1 MSGYVFSCQS
11 LMGLRRPGGLVLG
24 CFVLLST
31 LLTESRAD
39 EVKAQESAKVDFQ
52 RQIQPL
58 LETRCV
64 KCHGPRK
71 QEGRLRLD
79 ARAIVL
85 KGGVSGRAI
94 VAGKPSKSLIFQ
106 RVTSQDEADRMPLE
120 EPALSR
126 EEIDLLRRWIS
137 QGANWPAGAGAQVD
151 SLSQH
156 WAYQA
161 PRISK
166 LPPVN
171 NKDWVR
177 NPVDRFVLSRL
188 EKEQLTPSPAAQRRR
203 LIRRVYLDLTG
214 LPPAVEEVERFAADP
229 DPQAYEKIVDRLLE
243 SPRYGEKWARS
254 WLDLARYADSNG
266 YQADQYRNVWPYRD
280 WVIRAINA
288 DMPFDQFTI
297 EQLAGDLLPGAT
309 IDQKI
314 ATGFQRL
321 TTCNVEAGVDPEE
334 NRVNQIIDR
343 VNTMG
348 TVWLGTTVEC
358 TQCHNHKYD
367 PFSQRDFYQL
377 FAFFNNT
384 PLEVAGNGVS
394 FNFVGPKMKLPLTES
409 QRLQRQQWQDEADQL
424 QVEIERLQAAQAGKL
439 KQWEVAQRQAL
450 EHAPEWHALVPVDF
464 HSQGGASHK
473 VMPDHSILVSGKR
486 PEKDL
491 YRVTY
496 RTKLAGITGF
506 KLEALT
512 DPSLPGKGPGRHAEK
527 NPNFVL
533 YEFTVQASVVGDG
546 AAAQSVSL
554 QGAKADYSQGNFQ
567 VAGAIDGK
575 PETAWAIAPQFHK
588 PHQATFLTQA
598 AIGEEGET
606 ELTITLDQHY
616 GGCRTIG
623 RLRISA
629 MTGEPSAAVL
639 PDAIVRILKRP
650 AARRTAKQQ
659 QALETHFASLDPKL
673 KQLTKRHKELLDQVK
688 NQQQLTTLV
697 MVEQEKSRMN
707 RIFNRG
713 NFKDPT
719 ETVVAQTPKVLHEF
733 SSGLPS
739 NRLGLARWLTSAE
752 NPLTARVTVNRW
764 WAEFFG
770 RGIVT
775 TMEDFGT
782 QGERP
787 SHPHLLD
794 YLSRELISHGWSRKY
809 VHKRIVMSAT
819 YCQSTRA
826 DQKAW
831 QQDPTNEL
839 LTRGPRFR
847 LSAEA
852 IRDNALVVS
861 GLMTHK
867 LGGPPVYPPQPEG
880 IWRHVGRNEPKF
892 VTSVGPDRFRRGIYV
907 VWRRSAPYPSF
918 TNFDAPDRAVCIVNR
933 SRTNT
938 PLQALTLLNDPAYVE
953 MAQAFSKRIVNYD
966 AGRNDRQR
974 AEYAFQLAVS
984 RKPQAAELAP
994 LLEIV
999 QSQRKR
1005 FSKDKQAAR
1014 QLVGKADHDSK
1025 DLVELASWF
1034 YVANIL
1040 LNLDETITKG

>member
-1 MSGYVFSCQS
+1 MQYLMKYRLRTLSVFL
-11 LMGLRRPGGLVLG
+11 LMAAAVQGFAAEEQPQTVAKID
-24 CFVLLST
+24 FV
-31 LLTESRAD
+31 
-39 EVKAQESAKVDFQ
+39 K
-52 RQIQPL
+52 QIQPL
-58 LETRCV
+58 LVSRCV
-64 KCHGPRK
+64 KCHGPEK

-79 ARAIVL
+79 ARSIVL

-94 VAGKPSKSLIFQ
+94 EAGKPGMSLLFQ

-126 EEIDLLRRWIS
+126 KEIDLLRRWIAE
-137 QGANWPAGAGAQVD
+137 GANWPAGVGVQLNALAK
-151 SLSQH
+151 H
-156 WAYQA
+156 WSYQA
-161 PRISK
+161 PGVPK
-166 LPPVN
+166 VPPVKT
-171 NKDWVR
+171 KDWVR

-188 EKEQLTPSPAAQRRR
+188 EKEQLTPSPAAERRR

-229 DPQAYEKIVDRLLE
+229 DPQAYEKVVDRLLE

-266 YQADQYRNVWPYRD
+266 YQADQFRNVWPYRD

-297 EQLAGDLLPGAT
+297 EQLAGDLLPEAT

-367 PFSQRDFYQL
+367 PFSQREYYQL

-384 PLEVAGNGVS
+384 PLEVQGNGVAY
-394 FNFVGPKMKLPLTES
+394 NFTGPKMKLPFTGK
-409 QRLQRQQWQDEADQL
+409 QQAQRQQWQVEADQL
-424 QVEIERLQAAQAGKL
+424 RVEIERLQAAQADKL
-439 KQWEVAQRQAL
+439 KHWEVAQREAL
-450 EHAPEWHALVPVDF
+450 KHAPQWHTLVPLAF

-473 VMPDHSILVSGKR
+473 VLSDHSILVSGKR
-486 PEKDL
+486 PDKDL

-496 RTKLAGITGF
+496 RTKLAEITGF
-506 KLEALT
+506 KLETLT
-512 DPSLPGKGPGRHAEK
+512 DPSLPGKGPGRFTETK
-527 NPNFVL
+527 PNFVL
-533 YEFTVQASVVGDG
+533 YEFTVQAGAG
-546 AAAQSVSL
+546 AATRSVPL
-554 QGAKADYSQGNFQ
+554 HGAKADYSQSGWPI
-567 VAGAIDGK
+567 AGAIDGK
-575 PETAWAIAPQFHK
+575 PGTGWAIALQFHK
-588 PHQATFLTQA
+588 PHEATFLTQT
-598 AIGEEGET
+598 AIGKEGET

-629 MTGEPSAAVL
+629 MTGEPSAVVL
-639 PDAIVRILKRP
+639 PDAIVRILKQP
-650 AARRTAKQQ
+650 AAKRTAKQR
-659 QALETHFASLDPKL
+659 QALATHVANLDPKL
-673 KQLTKRHKELLDQVK
+673 NQLRKRQKELLNQIK
-688 NQQQLTTLV
+688 NQPQLTTLV
-697 MVEQEKSRMN
+697 MVEQKKLRMN

-719 ETVVAQTPKVLHEF
+719 EKVVAQTPKILHEF
-733 SSGLPS
+733 STGLPS
-739 NRLGLARWLTSAE
+739 NRLGLARWLTSSE

-787 SHPHLLD
+787 SHPLLLD
-794 YLSRELISHGWSRKY
+794 YLARELISHGWSRKY
-809 VHKRIVMSAT
+809 VHKLIVMSAT
-819 YCQSTRA
+819 YCQSTRV

-831 QQDPTNEL
+831 QQDPTNEFL
-839 LTRGPRFR
+839 ARGPRFR
-847 LSAEA
+847 LSAET
-852 IRDNALVVS
+852 IRDNALAIS
-861 GLMTHK
+861 GLLTNK
-867 LGGPPVYPPQPEG
+867 LGGPPVYPPQPAG

-892 VTSVGPDRFRRGIYV
+892 VTSVGQDRFRRGIYV

-918 TNFDAPDRAVCIVNR
+918 TTFDAPDRTTCVVSR

-953 MAQAFSKRIVNYD
+953 MMQSFARGMARRPEPRDDTRRID
-966 AGRNDRQR
+966 
-974 AEYAFQLAVS
+974 YAFQAAVA
-984 RKPQAAELAP
+984 RKPRPAERA
-994 LLEIV
+994 LLLQVLQE
-999 QSQRKR
+999 QRKR
-1005 FSKDKQAAR
+1005 FSEDVASAR
-1014 QLVGKADHDSK
+1014 KLVGKADQAAQDV
-1025 DLVELASWF
+1025 VELAAWF
-1034 YVANIL
+1034 HVANIL